1 MRKTKL
7 ICLVA
12 VSCLIGNG
20 SLALATASASTL
32 RAGFSKKDITFFA
45 SGRGMMGYGDLAQ
58 KTRGIESRL
67 FARTAVLETSGTER
81 LAITVVDLCF
91 VVSLLKDAVLKKLD
105 LAQPGSWSS
114 ANLMILAT
122 HTHSGPGGIAQHDIY
137 NVTSQGFD
145 TKNFETIAS
154 GIAAS
159 VLEAT
164 ERLVPAQMKL
174 GLGELRGA
182 SINRSLE
189 PYHANPDAK
198 LYADE
203 TDPTHTVLGFVSREG
218 RPLGLVDFFA
228 VHNTSMSKHN
238 RLISGDNKGWAARKV
253 EESFGRDF
261 VAAFGNANE
270 GDASPNIFKGSSDE
284 KDLED
289 LEKTLRVAAKQAKH
303 ALELWQQAV
312 PVEIDSLKSRHRW
325 VEMPRF
331 ACEPAMG
338 ESFAAGADDGPSG
351 IPGFFEGMR
360 QGELRPLP
368 QYGAPLVAAVR
379 AIVGS
384 SRGDE
389 KCQYPKPI
397 LFAGDAR
404 HPRILP
410 RTLPFQVFAI
420 GPVLIVAAPAELTTM
435 SGRRIREA
443 VLSQAASISASHVV
457 IAGLANDYSGY
468 VSTPEEYAFQHYEG
482 AHTLYGPKTFDVH
495 LATFLDLAQ
504 SLRVAGLEDV
514 EDLAPLY
521 FRPLGNF
528 LYPTKVD
535 GKAPWERVGKFL
547 RQPPPS
553 SSRGDELSFV
563 VRSGLPSRFRDQG
576 SIFVLEKKRS
586 TGWVRH
592 ELPSLTQIEWSREK
606 IPLCFNCSRLELR
619 MPSSG
624 LGSGEYRV
632 LQRGLWQPLVGSARS
647 YQSESRA
654 FSIAK

>member
-105 LAQPGSWSS
+105 LAQPGAWSS

-203 TDPTHTVLGFVSREG
+203 TDPTHTVL
-218 RPLGLVDFFA
+218 
-228 VHNTSMSKHN
+228 
-238 RLISGDNKGWAARKV
+238 
-253 EESFGRDF
+253 
-261 VAAFGNANE
+261 
-270 GDASPNIFKGSSDE
+270 
-284 KDLED
+284 
-289 LEKTLRVAAKQAKH
+289 
-303 ALELWQQAV
+303 
-312 PVEIDSLKSRHRW
+312 
-325 VEMPRF
+325 
-331 ACEPAMG
+331 
-338 ESFAAGADDGPSG
+338 
-351 IPGFFEGMR
+351 
-360 QGELRPLP
+360 
-368 QYGAPLVAAVR
+368 
-379 AIVGS
+379 
-384 SRGDE
+384 
-389 KCQYPKPI
+389 
-397 LFAGDAR
+397 
-404 HPRILP
+404 
-410 RTLPFQVFAI
+410 
-420 GPVLIVAAPAELTTM
+420 
-435 SGRRIREA
+435 
-443 VLSQAASISASHVV
+443 
-457 IAGLANDYSGY
+457 
-468 VSTPEEYAFQHYEG
+468 
-482 AHTLYGPKTFDVH
+482 
-495 LATFLDLAQ
+495 
-504 SLRVAGLEDV
+504 
-514 EDLAPLY
+514 
-521 FRPLGNF
+521 
-528 LYPTKVD
+528 
-535 GKAPWERVGKFL
+535 
-547 RQPPPS
+547 
-553 SSRGDELSFV
+553 
-563 VRSGLPSRFRDQG
+563 
-576 SIFVLEKKRS
+576 
-586 TGWVRH
+586 
-592 ELPSLTQIEWSREK
+592 
-606 IPLCFNCSRLELR
+606 
-619 MPSSG
+619 
-624 LGSGEYRV
+624 
-632 LQRGLWQPLVGSARS
+632 
-647 YQSESRA
+647 
-654 FSIAK
+654 